1 MWNFA
6 QNASNENFNNLLS
19 FLVYT
24 NILKISS
31 ARKYKFH
38 KDYDPTAQWVATV
51 TAFML
56 LDFIVLLLAVTLAQD
71 ISIYN
76 YKSITYL
83 KKKLN
88 ESIKVVIWALN
99 V

>member
-38 KDYDPTAQWVATV
+38 NDYDPTAQ
-51 TAFML
+51 
-56 LDFIVLLLAVTLAQD
+56 
-71 ISIYN
+71 
-76 YKSITYL
+76 
-83 KKKLN
+83 
-88 ESIKVVIWALN
+88 
-99 V
+99 

>member
-38 KDYDPTAQWVATV
+38 NDYDPTAQWVATV

-88 ESIKVVIWALN
+88 
-99 V
+99 